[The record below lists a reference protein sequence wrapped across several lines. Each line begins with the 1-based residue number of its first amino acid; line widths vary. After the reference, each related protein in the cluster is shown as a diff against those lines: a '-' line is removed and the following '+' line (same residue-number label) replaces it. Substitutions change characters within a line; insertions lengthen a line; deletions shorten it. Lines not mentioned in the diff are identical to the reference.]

1 MMELWES
8 YLKKSDKVT
17 WRGMEDDCILLHL
30 DTGIYYTLNEV
41 GRFLWESCDGKR
53 KLRMIFEE
61 LLEHYEVDPE
71 TAKKDIFE
79 IVEDLVKE
87 GLVEPYAEPQID
99 PSAIRP

>member
-1 MMELWES
+1 MELWES

-30 DTGIYYTLNEV
+30 DTGIYYTLNEA
-41 GRFLWESCDGKR
+41 GRFLWESCDGKK
-53 KLRMIFEE
+53 KLGMIFEE

-71 TAKKDIFE
+71 AAKKDVSE